1 MTVAR
6 FAISMDRE
14 LARAIRRSAAGEP
27 MSGWLADA
35 ARAKLRAEG
44 LVEVVKAWETSHGVI
59 TDEELRAEEARQLQA
74 LRKRDRAVRLPK
86 RKRTRK
92 AR

>member
-44 LVEVVKAWETSHGVI
+44 LLEVVKAWESTHGSI
-59 TDEELRAEEARQLQA
+59 TDEELRAEEARQLRA
-74 LRKRDRAVRLPK
+74 LRERDRAIRAPK